1 MERKPRTTYSNEF
14 KLKAVELSN
23 KRGSLLAVAQELN
36 ISRDNLKRWKRE
48 HTSGKIKQDSS
59 TPRSKE
65 QEELV
70 RLRRELYNTQL
81 ERDILK
87 KAVGIFSKSD
97 R

>member
-1 MERKPRTTYSNEF
+1 MERKPRTIYSNEF

-36 ISRDNLKRWKRE
+36 ISRDNLKRWKKE
-48 HTSGKIKQDSS
+48 HSEGRIKQDNS
-59 TPRSKE
+59 TPRTKK
-65 QEELV
+65 QEELIK
-70 RLRRELYNTQL
+70 LRKELYDTQL